1 MEFLNEGLGLS
12 EVNPLHAEFQAYT
25 QLARALSV
33 EERSTLGFWKIYE
46 HRFPILAKVSR
57 RVLCA
62 SGTSCDVERL
72 FSRAGLIC
80 SLLRN
85 RLLPKTCLTTMHYYY
100 ADEEKVKVS
109 SRERATTGRAKRFA
123 SLTTALLVQASVPYT
138 SDSESEVGDF

>member
-12 EVNPLHAEFQAYT
+12 EVNPLHAEFKAYT

-33 EERSTLGFWKIYE
+33 EELSTFGFWKIHE
-46 HRFPILAKVSR
+46 HRFPILAKVAR

-80 SLLRN
+80 SALRN
-85 RLLPKTCLTTMHYYY
+85 RLLPITIQCLTTMHYYC

-109 SRERATTGRAKRFA
+109 SRE
-123 SLTTALLVQASVPYT
+123 
-138 SDSESEVGDF
+138 